1 VQAHGGT
8 SGPDAK
14 TTDTAESWHNQ
25 NSAGTGP
32 FMMTR
37 YTPDTE
43 IDIATDISPD
53 AVADLQAIRRSR

>member
-1 VQAHGGT
+1 
-8 SGPDAK
+8 
-14 TTDTAESWHNQ
+14 
-25 NSAGTGP
+25 
-32 FMMTR
+32 MMTR